1 MSIDRRISAQSRRR
15 RVLYQTSRDVTPE
28 TAAERRTAERLR
40 EARRPTASYGSHVN
54 RRLRGRWF
62 SLVPVGRTAMSIC
75 GLVIFGS
82 AMALTL
88 LHWASVAWEPLANNV
103 ELARPLRL
111 DRTDSFGSWAKSF
124 YLAAASATALLVYQ
138 LRRYKVDDYTGS
150 YRIWRSV
157 IVLIAVL
164 SIDSICNLVPWIG
177 AMIDAVL
184 GKRVALSGADW
195 IRIGLTIG
203 GGALAL
209 RLVAEVRR
217 SRVALA
223 MMLVAL
229 IGFAIPLLSHWNLVD
244 TTSISGWMMTT
255 SSPLLAAAA
264 LWISIGGYLRMLFRE
279 VRGFDEEELALQLE
293 LADARKTPKTEVEAE
308 NTMSLRRWFRRTESA
323 KETSEV
329 KTKKPRVAVTAK
341 TTAPATEAKTESRS
355 EAKTETKAETKS
367 DAKVAAKPE
376 TKTDSKRSWFSFGR
390 SKKPTDGSATDVDK
404 KSAMSAT
411 KSPEAQKY
419 AAAEKPV
426 SEKPVVEPK
435 PERKMETKS
444 DTVDGDA
451 KPKRSWFSLRRSK
464 PTESK
469 AAGTTDSPAST
480 KPAVV
485 AVKTE
490 PATPA
495 AAAPEKPAR
504 KGIGSWLRRDPA
516 PKDAAATANDKPT
529 PVPKPAARAESAES
543 DDDDEDDMSDDSVD
557 WGSMNKSE
565 RRRMRKEIKRGG
577 RAA

>member
-1 MSIDRRISAQSRRR
+1 
-15 RVLYQTSRDVTPE
+15 
-28 TAAERRTAERLR
+28 
-40 EARRPTASYGSHVN
+40 
-54 RRLRGRWF
+54 
-62 SLVPVGRTAMSIC
+62 MSIC
-75 GLVIFGS
+75 GLIIFGS
-82 AMALTL
+82 AAALTI
-88 LHWASVAWEPLANNV
+88 LHGASVTWEPLANNA

-111 DRTDSFGSWAKSF
+111 DRADSFGSWAKSF
-124 YLAAASATALLVYQ
+124 YLAAAAATALLVYQ

-164 SIDSICNLVPWIG
+164 SIDSICNLVPWMG

-223 MMLVAL
+223 MMLIAL
-229 IGFAIPLLSHWNLVD
+229 IGFEIPLLSHWNLVD
-244 TTSISGWMMTT
+244 TTSISGWMMAT

-279 VRGFDEEELALQLE
+279 VRGFDEEELASQLE
-293 LADARKTPKTEVEAE
+293 LADARKASKAEAE
-308 NTMSLRRWFRRTESA
+308 NTTSPRRWFRRTDTA

-329 KTKKPRVAVTAK
+329 KTKKPRIAVTTK
-341 TTAPATEAKTESRS
+341 ITAPAMEAKADSRS

-367 DAKVAAKPE
+367 EAKAEAKPVIAPKPDR
-376 TKTDSKRSWFSFGR
+376 KTE
-390 SKKPTDGSATDVDK
+390 P
-404 KSAMSAT
+404 KSAA
-411 KSPEAQKY
+411 
-419 AAAEKPV
+419 
-426 SEKPVVEPK
+426 
-435 PERKMETKS
+435 
-444 DTVDGDA
+444 VDGEA

-464 PTESK
+464 PTESE
-469 AAGTTDSPAST
+469 AAGVADSPSST
-480 KPAVV
+480 KPAVL
-485 AVKTE
+485 AAKAQ
-490 PATPA
+490 PATPTAA

-504 KGIGSWLRRDPA
+504 KGLGSWLRRDPA
-516 PKDAAATANDKPT
+516 AKDAAAIANDKST
-529 PVPKPAARAESAES
+529 PVPKPAARSESAES